1 MIAEHH
7 VLYQYN
13 LYNAKNHYMGLIQTE
28 SVSAHHSLFAPASVI
43 LNLAFCSRTSS
54 PSLLRPRHSPTTP
67 RSTTRRS
74 PPV

>member
-28 SVSAHHSLFAPASVI
+28 SVSAHQS
-43 LNLAFCSRTSS
+43 NCDC
-54 PSLLRPRHSPTTP
+54 
-67 RSTTRRS
+67 
-74 PPV
+74 